1 MVKAAH
7 GTYRVHGEIAA
18 DEGVEGTDG
27 TAEIDA
33 DGRLDVVNATV
44 QVVGGGCGDV
54 GVLMAVVVAVAAR

>member
-18 DEGVEGTDG
+18 GEGVEGTDG

-33 DGRLDVVNATV
+33 DGRLDAVNATV
-44 QVVGGGCGDV
+44 QVVGC
-54 GVLMAVVVAVAAR
+54 